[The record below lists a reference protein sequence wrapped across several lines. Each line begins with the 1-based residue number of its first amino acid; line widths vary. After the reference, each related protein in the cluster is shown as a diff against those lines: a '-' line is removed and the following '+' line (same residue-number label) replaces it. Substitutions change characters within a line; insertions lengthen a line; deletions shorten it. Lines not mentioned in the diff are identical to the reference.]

1 MDNVCIDVASS
12 RAQMQL
18 MEPVYFV
25 QLWNTFY
32 PRESNAP
39 KCLLLLIFMVSTKKE
54 PPLQQCELI
63 ALLCI
68 ELLAHNIISPT
79 EHRIKLLTM
88 EILSQSCTVQSSSSH
103 SKQQA
108 DEVVFLYRVVPGS
121 RACNSYGAWCASI
134 AGIPAPIVQRGK

>member
-1 MDNVCIDVASS
+1 MGKLNRFI
-12 RAQMQL
+12 
-18 MEPVYFV
+18 
-25 QLWNTFY
+25 
-32 PRESNAP
+32 
-39 KCLLLLIFMVSTKKE
+39 
-54 PPLQQCELI
+54 
-63 ALLCI
+63 I

-88 EILSQSCTVQSSSSH
+88 EILSQSCTIQSSSSQ

-134 AGIPAPIVQRGK
+134 AGIPTPIVQRGKSPPKKKDSSNVCIYLCIYIFHT

>member
-1 MDNVCIDVASS
+1 MPQSACYYSFSWSV
-12 RAQMQL
+12 R
-18 MEPVYFV
+18 
-25 QLWNTFY
+25 
-32 PRESNAP
+32 
-39 KCLLLLIFMVSTKKE
+39 KKE
-54 PPLQQCELI
+54 PALQCKLI

-68 ELLAHNIISPT
+68 ELLAHNIIPPT

-134 AGIPAPIVQRGK
+134 AGIPAPIVQRGKSKKR